1 MFTKKFAVLFKSSSD
16 LEVKVF
22 PKSKVSNDD
31 FVEIK
36 TIKVAIYADLLP
48 ISSQNRNKI
57 TVSVI

>member
-1 MFTKKFAVLFKSSSD
+1 MFTKKFAVLFKRSSD

>member
-1 MFTKKFAVLFKSSSD
+1 MFTKKFAVLFKRSSD

-36 TIKVAIYADLLP
+36 TIKVAIYVDLLP